1 MLDDNCVGR
10 SSSVWP
16 SVIVFVS
23 CSSVVLGKEVLAA
36 FIQSVKSQ
44 CPKHPFFFFL
54 RVFKTWI
61 KLLILLIG
69 ITQ

>member
-16 SVIVFVS
+16 SVIVFVL

-36 FIQSVKSQ
+36 FIQSVKLQ
-44 CPKHPFFFFL
+44 CPRHLFFFF
-54 RVFKTWI
+54 F
-61 KLLILLIG
+61 
-69 ITQ
+69 